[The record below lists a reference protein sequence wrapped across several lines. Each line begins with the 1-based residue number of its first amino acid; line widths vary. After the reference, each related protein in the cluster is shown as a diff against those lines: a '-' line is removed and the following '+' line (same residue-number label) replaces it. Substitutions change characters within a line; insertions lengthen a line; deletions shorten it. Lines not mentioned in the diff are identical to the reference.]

1 MTRVTEER
9 VRQATK
15 DAVAEARERSGY
27 GDRLIPFTA
36 AELRFI
42 EDVVAGT
49 VTRLLVDESAD

>member
-1 MTRVTEER
+1 MTRLTEER

-15 DAVAEARERSGY
+15 DAVTEARERSGY

-42 EDVVAGT
+42 EDIVAGT
-49 VTRLLVDESAD
+49 VSRLLVDENAT